1 MRTVVL
7 TLPPSDIAVGEALT
21 RALERLPATVEEAPI
36 ESRFE
41 RLQQLAAD
49 AATDWIAIVDADAK
63 LAPAA
68 FGALA
73 RVMADGPAIVGGRAF
88 VGAGQ
93 RFGAMF
99 GPSRS
104 GPDPFDLVPLMAA
117 RADRQTADVM
127 RGRVDVP
134 QRGAYFVSA
143 EFVRSLT
150 DAVLDPVTL
159 HVDLAVYAR
168 RAGHAVV
175 CEPALTF
182 DADEDSVALRGALG
196 NVRRFAGVTSWDAD
210 TLHRDPARLRSM
222 FVSREVRVMGNIRG
236 YVRTPYPPIDVL
248 IVAGDELGRNR
259 ARREGAQLAVN
270 GNSSVC
276 APDDGDAVRSV
287 LARTGDRYVLV
298 AGAGALPSRTDVE
311 VLAER
316 LERSAHFAVAVQ
328 GTAAPYGAALFHMGR
343 ILNAGSASGAG
354 AWEVV
359 ESAIESLPRRR
370 MFAVS
375 ATGELLLSA
384 LPPVKTL
391 QHLDV
396 VFIAASKP
404 AATEQ
409 ALGAILGEAYDGA
422 TFAVYAAGAATTERQ
437 FKVHP
442 WVRLVPDDLDAQLAA
457 GLNRALG
464 STTAD
469 GVAIVRDDAQL
480 PHGALAALIDAF
492 RRLPRLGVAVPR
504 LGGDG
509 RPESLPD
516 LGYRSAAEM
525 QALYERRAGLFAR
538 EASLL
543 EVATAPVM
551 VVSREVLELVGGFD
565 ETFGFSRCGVEDFT
579 RRVRAAN
586 FLVACCE
593 DAYAHLFAPADAAS
607 LVGAL
612 DDAPFLRGVYERRWS
627 VPRGFDPATDHVPLR
642 TDAASSVPAAEPGG
656 VRVLLP
662 LRDVT
667 EWSRARAF
675 LVELAAV
682 FRANDPVRVAIG
694 LDGELG
700 VQHVLGVLRE
710 LLLASNVRME
720 ETLTID
726 IDIVHDLSAWR
737 DAGTNNVRFA
747 SSDRTELAGL
757 PEVAGAAA
765 VQLLVK
771 VPTA

>member
-1 MRTVVL
+1 VRTVVL
-7 TLPPSDIAVGEALT
+7 TLPLTDNVVGEALA
-21 RALERLPATVEEAPI
+21 RALERLPATVDVAPI
-36 ESRFE
+36 ASRFD

-49 AATDWIAIVDADAK
+49 ATDWIAIVDADVK
-63 LAPAA
+63 LVPDA

-73 RVMADGPAIVGGRAF
+73 RAMAGGAAIVGGRAF

-93 RFGAMF
+93 RVGAMF

-104 GPDPFDLVPLMAA
+104 GPNPFDLVPLIAA
-117 RADRQTADVM
+117 RADRQFADAV
-127 RGRVDVP
+127 RGPVDVP

-143 EFVRSLT
+143 EFVRSL
-150 DAVLDPVTL
+150 AGAALDPVAL
-159 HVDLAVYAR
+159 HLDLGVYAR
-168 RAGHAVV
+168 RAGRAVI
-175 CEPALTF
+175 CEPSLTF
-182 DADEDSVALRGALG
+182 ESDEDSAQLRGALG
-196 NVRRFAGVTSWDAD
+196 NVRRFAGVTGWDAE
-210 TLHRDPARLRSM
+210 TLHRDPARLRSA
-222 FVSREVRVMGNIRG
+222 FVTREVRVMGNIRG
-236 YVRTPYPPIDVL
+236 YARTPYPPIDVL

-259 ARREGAQLAVN
+259 ARREGALLAVN
-270 GNSSVC
+270 GSSMVC
-276 APDDGDAVRSV
+276 APDDGDAVRKV
-287 LARTGDRYVLV
+287 LARTSDRYVLV
-298 AGAGALPSRTDVE
+298 ADAGALPGRADVE

-316 LERSAHFAVAVQ
+316 LERTARWAVAVQ
-328 GTAAPYGAALFHMGR
+328 GTAAPYGAALFHAGR
-343 ILNAGSASGAG
+343 IVNAGSAAGDG

-359 ESAIESLPRRR
+359 ENAIEALPGRR
-370 MFAVS
+370 MFAAS
-375 ATGELLLSA
+375 AAGELLPA
-384 LPPVKTL
+384 VLPSVKIME
-391 QHLDV
+391 HLDV

-409 ALGAILGEAYDGA
+409 TLGAVLGETYDGA

-442 WVRLVPDDLDAQLAA
+442 WMHLVPDDFDAQLAA
-457 GLNRALG
+457 GLNRALA

-480 PHGALAALIDAF
+480 PRGVLARLMDAF

-504 LGGDG
+504 LGGAG

-516 LGYRSAAEM
+516 LGYRSVAEM
-525 QALYERRAGLFAR
+525 QTLYERRAGSFAR
-538 EASLL
+538 EVSLL
-543 EVATAPVM
+543 DVATSPVM

-593 DAYAHLFAPADAAS
+593 DAYAHLFAPTDAAS

-612 DDAPFLRGVYERRWS
+612 DDAPFLRAAYERRWS

-642 TDAASSVPAAEPGG
+642 TDAAANAPAGQPHG

-662 LRDVT
+662 LRDVA

-675 LVELAAV
+675 LVELAAA
-682 FRANDPVRVAIG
+682 FRVNDPVRVAIG

-700 VQHVLGVLRE
+700 VQEVLGVLRE
-710 LLLASNVRME
+710 LLLASNVPME
-720 ETLTID
+720 ETLTVD
-726 IDIVHDLSAWR
+726 IDIVHDVSAWR
-737 DAGTNNVRFA
+737 DAGTDNVRFE
-747 SSDRTELAGL
+747 SSDRTELAEL
-757 PEVAGAAA
+757 REVAGAAA
-765 VQLLVK
+765 IQLLVK